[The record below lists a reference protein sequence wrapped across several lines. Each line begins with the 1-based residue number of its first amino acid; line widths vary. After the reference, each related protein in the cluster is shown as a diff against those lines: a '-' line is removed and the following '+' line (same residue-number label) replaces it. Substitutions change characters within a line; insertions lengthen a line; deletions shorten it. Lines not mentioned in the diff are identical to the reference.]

1 MWPHS
6 TGYFGVIQNKLVQ
19 PKPFQGRV
27 TRGSKTV
34 SLGSFATAE
43 EAALCIARSPEGQAL
58 VKRAAP
64 LKKRAKGKPCPALP
78 SNAILDTEMGE
89 VLRRHGL
96 RRHGPDQP
104 AAPAARE
111 RRHPCRTRRRQR
123 RHQPRMPHHGVEH
136 GAAGARAQAC
146 GDLRG
151 KARREVCTRA
161 IQIKVRTRSQENA
174 VYLF

>member
-96 RRHGPDQP
+96 RRHGPERGRNAFPTPPFARVRQNEGCTWTSLVV
-104 AAPAARE
+104 AP
-111 RRHPCRTRRRQR
+111 
-123 RHQPRMPHHGVEH
+123 HQKP
-136 GAAGARAQAC
+136 
-146 GDLRG
+146 G
-151 KARREVCTRA
+151 KQV
-161 IQIKVRTRSQENA
+161 
-174 VYLF
+174 